1 MQKGDVEKTLS
12 NTNLLYQI
20 IKYRPKVNYID
31 GISTF
36 INWYK
41 KYYKLNLIKF

>member
-1 MQKGDVEKTLS
+1 MSMQKGDVKKTLS

-31 GISTF
+31 GISAF
-36 INWYK
+36 IDWYK
-41 KYYKLNLIKF
+41 KYYR